1 MTITAPPVRESAEA
15 ALREYGPILRSESAA
30 SVSNNGLTPTACA
43 AFLDAGLAM
52 FDVPEYLGGRGDYSY
67 VACQKMVE
75 EVSRYDDGSGWVLHA
90 VGGFTGLFAAMLP
103 EEGVQA
109 LWGEGRT
116 ATIAGMAAPR
126 GKAVKTDDGYLV
138 EGKYQFASGANV
150 ATHFVGGC
158 AVYEN
163 GRPVMLEDGSP
174 HFIAVVVPR
183 EKVVLEGNWDVI
195 GLSATSSIDYE
206 IPAMVV
212 EEKFTFSMNP
222 WPEHVLRGAP
232 RHRVG
237 LAVHGVTGQPPVSLG
252 AARRALEEIATLAQQ
267 RKRRD
272 GPYATV
278 ADQPLFQHDIAVLDA
293 ELTAARLAYYDF
305 VERVDD
311 YATNDPNP
319 MTAYWGD
326 RAKQVSRYA
335 VDVAIKCVDFAYY
348 WAGTSALRRGN
359 IIGQLFL
366 NVHAMNLHLVM
377 DRNAILQ
384 AGPTVIADLV
394 QAGAER
400 GAGPV
405 PS

>member
-1 MTITAPPVRESAEA
+1 MTIASTPVLTSAESA
-15 ALREYGPILRSESAA
+15 LRTFGPVLRAESAA
-30 SVSNNGLTPTACA
+30 SVQNGGLTPTAVD
-43 AFLDAGLAM
+43 AFLQGGFAL
-52 FDVPEYLGGRGDYSY
+52 FDVPEYLGGRGENSY

-75 EVSRYDDGSGWVLHA
+75 EVSRYDDGAGWVLHA

-103 EEGVQA
+103 EEGVRE
-109 LWGEGRT
+109 LWGEGRS
-116 ATIAGMAAPR
+116 ATIAGMGAPR
-126 GKAVKTDDGYLV
+126 GRAVRTENGYIV

-158 AVYEN
+158 AIFENDKQVFLEN
-163 GRPVMLEDGSP
+163 GSP
-174 HFIAVVVPR
+174 AFIAIVVPR
-183 EKVVLEGNWDVI
+183 DQVILDGNWDVI
-195 GLSATSSIDYE
+195 GLQATSSIDYE
-206 IPAMVV
+206 IPSMFVH
-212 EEKFTFSMNP
+212 EMFTFSMNP
-222 WPEHVLRGAP
+222 WPERVLRGAP

-237 LAVHGVTGQPPVSLG
+237 LGVHGVTGQPPVSLG
-252 AARRALEEIATLAQQ
+252 AARRALEEVATLAQQ

-305 VERVDD
+305 VAQVDD
-311 YATNDPNP
+311 YATNSPDP
-319 MTAYWGD
+319 MTEYWGD
-326 RAKQVSRYA
+326 RAKQASRYA
-335 VDVAIKCVDFAYY
+335 LDVALKCVDFAYY
-348 WAGTSALRRGN
+348 WAGTTALRRGN

-394 QAGAER
+394 KDGASR
-400 GAGPV
+400 
-405 PS
+405 